1 MISVYMGKGNAIVLN
16 LRKKLIIASILMILI
31 PLIVSVLL
39 CVVVIFYK
47 GDSAVNRLK
56 SLYENDNGLLN
67 VQTILYSHE
76 NQILSYT
83 PLKYDDDDDDD
94 EYDDDDDDDD
104 DDEYDDDDKY
114 ESNVNMDHQSSI
126 NYESA
131 ANAFGNLIKELE
143 MLRYYYQIRCGD
155 QIIYS
160 NLPEGAE
167 EEIIALAGKE
177 YRTIRNFAVT
187 DEGDTVVKRTYSD
200 GFKTL
205 DVMAFCDGYDNSH
218 LSQIIRDFF
227 ALIIL
232 FMVVLT
238 VTIIISIIVLTRWL
252 SGGMSSSLGQ
262 LSEAVKQVQDGN
274 LGYRINS
281 RKRDELGK
289 ACQEFDEMTE
299 YLENS
304 VKERE
309 KYEEARRRML
319 AGISHDLRTPLTSVK
334 AYVEGL
340 RDGIADTEEKRQ
352 RYYNALKIRIADLED
367 LIDNLSLFSRFD
379 RGEYHFSMEK
389 IELGGFLS
397 QFQEY
402 AVEFQKNYITFNW
415 GSLPEENLYING
427 DKKQL
432 RRMLGNL
439 IENTLKYRV
448 KDESLLKAALYRKS
462 DRVVLEM
469 EDDGP
474 GVPAE
479 ERELIFDS
487 FYRGDKARSN
497 PGSGLGLSIV
507 KEILKGHRASIRA
520 ESGADGKGLKLIME
534 FPLEKGDK

>member
-1 MISVYMGKGNAIVLN
+1 MN
-16 LRKKLIIASILMILI
+16 LRKKLTIASILMILI
-31 PLIVSVLL
+31 PLAVSVLL
-39 CVVVIFYK
+39 CIIVVFYK
-47 GDSAVNRLK
+47 GDSTINRLK

-67 VQTILYSHE
+67 VQAILYSHE

-83 PLKYDDDDDDD
+83 PLKHSDDDEYDDDDD
-94 EYDDDDDDDD
+94 EYDDDDDECDDG
-104 DDEYDDDDKY
+104 
-114 ESNVNMDHQSSI
+114 HQRNI

-131 ANAFGNLIKELE
+131 EAAFGNLIKELKT
-143 MLRYYYQIRCGD
+143 LRYYYQIRCDG
-155 QIIYS
+155 QIIFS
-160 NLPEGAE
+160 NLPKGAE
-167 EEIIALAGKE
+167 DEIAALAGKE

-187 DEGDTVVKRTYSD
+187 DGEDSAVKRTYSD
-200 GFKTL
+200 GRKTL
-205 DVMAFCDGYDNSH
+205 DVMAYCDRYDSSSH

-252 SGGMSSSLGQ
+252 SGGMSSSLEQ
-262 LSEAVKQVQDGN
+262 LSEAVRQVQDGN
-274 LGYRINS
+274 LSYRINS
-281 RKRDELGK
+281 QKKDELGK

-299 YLENS
+299 CLENS

-309 KYEEARRRML
+309 KYEEARKQML

-340 RDGIADTEEKRQ
+340 RDGIANTEEKRQ
-352 RYYNALKIRIADLED
+352 RYYNALKIRTADMED

-379 RGEYHFSMEK
+379 RGEYHFSMER
-389 IELGGFLS
+389 IELVGFLS
-397 QFQEY
+397 QFFNEY
-402 AVEFQKNYITFNW
+402 IVEFQENHITFDW
-415 GSLPEENLYING
+415 DTLSEEDLYING

-439 IENTLKYRV
+439 IENALKYRE
-448 KDESLLKAALYRKS
+448 KDETVLRVSLYRKS
-462 DRVVLEM
+462 SKAVLEI

-479 ERELIFDS
+479 ERELIFDT

-497 PGSGLGLSIV
+497 PGGGSGLGLSIV
-507 KEILKGHRASIRA
+507 KEILKGHKASIRA

-534 FPLEKGDK
+534 FPLEKGGK